1 MRVFDVELD
10 KPDEEG
16 YLYDKDCYFGVD
28 IFTDDK
34 DEITF
39 CRAFPGALNTGKG
52 AIRITQNNRLV
63 LECMG
68 EGQETRS
75 FDLPEKT
82 AKRLKSGLSN
92 EDYKTKICFINSG
105 YNALAIRF
113 LRKRSARQSVLIKQE
128 RN

>member
-10 KPDEEG
+10 KPDQEG

-28 IFTDDK
+28 IFTDND
-34 DEITF
+34 DERTF
-39 CRAFPGALNTGKG
+39 CQAFPGALNTGKG
-52 AIRITQNNRLV
+52 AVRITQNNRLV
-63 LECMG
+63 LERMG

-82 AKRLKSGLSN
+82 AERLKSGLFN

-113 LRKRSARQSVLIKQE
+113 LRKKSARQSVLIKQE